1 MLLGGGCPPWFL
13 LSQSIRNRLNL
24 STLFCKLRSC
34 VGESKILRNHNQGHR
49 DSSSEIWIYSRQDYV
64 IIVPTGCLLLAILFY
79 PRILKAFGLNPLGH
93 IYIADTSNHRV
104 GDSVMSGFL
113 VVLGGAEGRWKPGSQ
128 PSHFLSLMFERGPFS
143 FILISLLKQPCKGGK
158 SLQKTGCLA
167 LPVCQ
172 VMRWDVGGATGTAF
186 ESWRRHDTSH

>member
-1 MLLGGGCPPWFL
+1 MLLGGCCPPWFL

-64 IIVPTGCLLLAILFY
+64 IIVPMGCLLLAILFY
-79 PRILKAFGLNPLGH
+79 PRILKACGLNPLGH

-104 GDSVMSGFL
+104 GDSVMSGSLSFWG
-113 VVLGGAEGRWKPGSQ
+113 VRKGGGSQ
-128 PSHFLSLMFERGPFS
+128 DLNH
-143 FILISLLKQPCKGGK
+143 LISCLWCLKGDLFLLFYKPAETA
-158 SLQKTGCLA
+158 LQGREIITKTGCLA